1 MDRFDLEIISCK
13 NCKRLI
19 EYANDVKEN
28 GDEVI
33 VLLDGITKPVPKNKV
48 KFLVYPAF
56 DSAV

>member
-28 GDEVI
+28 CRKAGYEVDEYWC
-33 VLLDGITKPVPKNKV
+33 KPVPS
-48 KFLVYPAF
+48 FGP
-56 DSAV
+56 